1 MLRKLKN
8 IENLLFKHYQMSFA
22 ILRTAK
28 LKSFGEI
35 GGSLS
40 HNYRDRPTPNAN
52 PQQTPL
58 NEHSLQNAELVMNAI
73 KDKLPEKR
81 RKDAVL
87 CVEYLI
93 TASPDWVGWHKSDEQ
108 KYFDDAKRWLEDRHG
123 KDNVIATTIHR
134 DESTPHMIAYVVPL
148 VDGKLNAKKFLGG
161 REKLSK
167 MQTDFAT
174 NVGQSVGLVR
184 GLEGSKSEHQ
194 TIKKYYTNIDTAVK
208 MLPDVSID
216 LPEKKLLESKESY
229 ENRVFEVLDREISPL
244 LDKTASL
251 QHQLSVMTNAY
262 KGSRDE
268 ILILQ
273 GATKTYRDAIK
284 GLKQEDKESL
294 DRAIVA
300 TSNDLLRK
308 YQLEKQLEHNRFVAQ
323 REQGK
328 AEKKQQKEEQ
338 ERMERMGR
346 MEKEQLK
353 QQKQQ
358 KQEQPKPQKEEQ
370 PQPPTPTAEA
380 VERATP
386 PIIAKTQEKEVE
398 ALSVQQ
404 TRPASRM
411 RPR

>member
-1 MLRKLKN
+1 
-8 IENLLFKHYQMSFA
+8 MSFA

-52 PQQTPL
+52 PQQTPQ
-58 NEHSLQNAELVMNAI
+58 NEHSLKNAESVMSAI

-93 TASPDWVGWHKSDEQ
+93 TASPDWVSWHKSDEQ

-167 MQTDFAT
+167 MQTDFAD
-174 NVGQSVGLVR
+174 NVGKSVGLVR
-184 GLEGSKSEHQ
+184 GLEGSKAEHQ
-194 TIKKYYTNIDTAVK
+194 TIKQYYSNINTAVK
-208 MLPDVSID
+208 ISPDIVLD
-216 LPEKKLLESKESY
+216 VPEKRLLESKENY
-229 ENRVFEVLDREISPL
+229 ENRVFEVLDQAVSPIL
-244 LDKTASL
+244 NKTASL
-251 QHQLSVMTNAY
+251 QHQLLVMTNAY

-268 ILILQ
+268 ILALQ
-273 GATKTYRDAIK
+273 GATKTYREATK
-284 GLKQEDKESL
+284 ALKQEDKESL

-300 TSNDLLRK
+300 TSNDFLRQ
-308 YQLEKQLEHNRFVAQ
+308 YEFERQLEYSRFIAKRDQ
-323 REQGK
+323 EKEQ
-328 AEKKQQKEEQ
+328 KKQAREEQ
-338 ERMERMGR
+338 ERQKRLERIA
-346 MEKEQLK
+346 KEE
-353 QQKQQ
+353 QKLQ
-358 KQEQPKPQKEEQ
+358 KQEQPKP
-370 PQPPTPTAEA
+370 PTPTAKVE
-380 VERATP
+380 ERATP
-386 PIIAKTQEKEVE
+386 QIQEQSPKPTN
-398 ALSVQQ
+398 
-404 TRPASRM
+404 TRGV
-411 RPR
+411 RP

>member
-1 MLRKLKN
+1 M
-8 IENLLFKHYQMSFA
+8 
-22 ILRTAK
+22 
-28 LKSFGEI
+28 GEI

-52 PQQTPL
+52 PRQTPN
-58 NEHSLQNAELVMNAI
+58 NEHSLPNAELVMTAI
-73 KDKLPEKR
+73 KDKIPEKR

-93 TASPDWVGWHKSDEQ
+93 TASPDWIGWNQSDEQ
-108 KYFDDAKRWLEDRHG
+108 KYFDDAKKWLEDRHG

-148 VDGKLNAKKFLGG
+148 VDRKLNAKKFLGG

-167 MQTDFAT
+167 MQTDFAD
-174 NVGQSVGLVR
+174 NVGKSVGLVR
-184 GLEGSKSEHQ
+184 GLEGSKAEHQ
-194 TIKKYYTNIDTAVK
+194 TIKQYYTNVNTAVK
-208 MLPDVSID
+208 ISPDVVLD
-216 LPEKKLLESKESY
+216 VPEKRLLESKESY
-229 ENRVFEVLDREISPL
+229 ENRVFEVLDREISPIL
-244 LDKTASL
+244 NKTASL

-262 KGSRDE
+262 KGSRNE

-273 GATKTYRDAIK
+273 GATKTYRDAVK
-284 GLKQEDKESL
+284 GLKEEDKESL

-300 TSNDLLRK
+300 TSNDFLRK

-323 REQGK
+323 REQEK
-328 AEKKQQKEEQ
+328 EQKKQAREEQ
-338 ERMERMGR
+338 ERQKRLERIA
-346 MEKEQLK
+346 KEE
-353 QQKQQ
+353 QKLQ
-358 KQEQPKPQKEEQ
+358 KQEQSKPQKEEQ

-380 VERATP
+380 LERATP
-386 PIIAKTQEKEVE
+386 KIEKQKEKEV
-398 ALSVQQ
+398 LSVAQ

>member
-1 MLRKLKN
+1 
-8 IENLLFKHYQMSFA
+8 MSFA

-40 HNYRDRPTPNAN
+40 HNYRDRPTSNAN
-52 PQQTPL
+52 PQLTQN
-58 NEHSLQNAELVMNAI
+58 NEHSLSSAELVMSAI

-93 TASPDWVGWHKSDEQ
+93 TASPDWVGWNKSDEQ
-108 KYFDDAKRWLEDRHG
+108 KYFDDAKKWLEDRHG
-123 KDNVIATTIHR
+123 KENVIATTIHR
-134 DESTPHMIAYVVPL
+134 DESTPHLVAYVVPL

-184 GLEGSKSEHQ
+184 GLEGSKAEHQ
-194 TIKKYYTNIDTAVK
+194 TIKQYYANVNTAVK
-208 MLPDVSID
+208 ISPDIVLD
-216 LPEKKLLESKESY
+216 VPEKRLLESKESY
-229 ENRVFEVLDREISPL
+229 ENRVFEVLDQTVSPL
-244 LDKTASL
+244 LNRTASL
-251 QHQLSVMTNAY
+251 QNQLSIMTRAY

-268 ILILQ
+268 ILALQ
-273 GATKTYRDAIK
+273 GATKTYREATK

-300 TSNDLLRK
+300 TSNDFLRK

-323 REQGK
+323 REQEK
-328 AEKKQQKEEQ
+328 AERKQQREEQ
-338 ERMERMGR
+338 EHQKRIER
-346 MEKEQLK
+346 MEKEHL
-353 QQKQQ
+353 KQQ
-358 KQEQPKPQKEEQ
+358 KQEQPKPQKKEQ
-370 PQPPTPTAEA
+370 AKPPMPTAKAE
-380 VERATP
+380 ERATP
-386 PIIAKTQEKEVE
+386 KIQEQSPKPTN
-398 ALSVQQ
+398 
-404 TRPASRM
+404 TRGV
-411 RPR
+411 RP

>member
-1 MLRKLKN
+1 
-8 IENLLFKHYQMSFA
+8 MSFA

-40 HNYRDRPTPNAN
+40 HNYRGRPTLNAN
-52 PQQTPL
+52 PQQTPN
-58 NEHSLQNAELVMNAI
+58 NEHSLKNAELVMNAI

-93 TASPDWVGWHKSDEQ
+93 TASPDWVGWNRLEEK
-108 KYFDDAKRWLEDRHG
+108 KYFDDAKKWLEDRHG

-167 MQTDFAT
+167 MQTDFAD
-174 NVGQSVGLVR
+174 NVGKSVGLVR
-184 GLEGSKSEHQ
+184 GLEGSKAEHQ
-194 TIKKYYTNIDTAVK
+194 TIKQYYANVNTAVK
-208 MLPDVSID
+208 ISPDIVLD
-216 LPEKKLLESKESY
+216 VPEKRLLESKESY
-229 ENRVFEVLDREISPL
+229 ENRVFDVLDQEVSPL
-244 LDKTASL
+244 LNRTASL
-251 QHQLSVMTNAY
+251 QNQLSIMTRAY

-268 ILILQ
+268 ILAFQ
-273 GATKTYRDAIK
+273 GATKTYREATK

-300 TSNDLLRK
+300 TSNDFLRK

-323 REQGK
+323 REQEK
-328 AEKKQQKEEQ
+328 AERKQQREEQ
-338 ERMERMGR
+338 EHQKRIER
-346 MEKEQLK
+346 MEKEHL
-353 QQKQQ
+353 KQQ
-358 KQEQPKPQKEEQ
+358 KQEQPKPQKKEQ
-370 PQPPTPTAEA
+370 AKPPMPTAKAE
-380 VERATP
+380 ERATP
-386 PIIAKTQEKEVE
+386 KIQEQSPKPTN
-398 ALSVQQ
+398 
-404 TRPASRM
+404 TRGV
-411 RPR
+411 RP

>member
-1 MLRKLKN
+1 
-8 IENLLFKHYQMSFA
+8 MSFA

-28 LKSFGEI
+28 LKSMGEI

-52 PQQTPL
+52 PRQTPN
-58 NEHSLQNAELVMNAI
+58 NEHSLPNAELVMTAI
-73 KDKLPEKR
+73 KDKIPEKR

-93 TASPDWVGWHKSDEQ
+93 TASPDWVGWNKSDEQ
-108 KYFDDAKRWLEDRHG
+108 QYFDEAKKWLENKHG

-134 DESTPHMIAYVVPL
+134 DESTPHLVAYVVPL

-161 REKLSK
+161 RQKLSD
-167 MQTDFAT
+167 MQTDFAKS
-174 NVGQSVGLVR
+174 VGEPLGLVR
-184 GLEGSKSEHQ
+184 GLEGSKAEHQ
-194 TIKKYYTNIDTAVK
+194 TIKQYYSNINTAVK
-208 MLPDVSID
+208 ISPDLV
-216 LPEKKLLESKESY
+216 LNVPEKRLLESKENY
-229 ENRVFEVLDREISPL
+229 ENRVFDVLDQEVSPL
-244 LDKTASL
+244 LNRTASL
-251 QHQLSVMTNAY
+251 QNQLSIMTRAY

-268 ILILQ
+268 ILALQ
-273 GATKTYRDAIK
+273 GATKTYREATK

-300 TSNDLLRK
+300 TSNDFLRQ
-308 YQLEKQLEHNRFVAQ
+308 YEFERQLEYSRFIAKRDQ
-323 REQGK
+323 EREQK
-328 AEKKQQKEEQ
+328 RQAKEDQERQKRLERIAKEEQ
-338 ERMERMGR
+338 
-346 MEKEQLK
+346 KI
-353 QQKQQ
+353 
-358 KQEQPKPQKEEQ
+358 QKEEQ
-370 PQPPTPTAEA
+370 PKPPAPTA

>member
-1 MLRKLKN
+1 
-8 IENLLFKHYQMSFA
+8 MSFA

-93 TASPDWVGWHKSDEQ
+93 TASPDWVGWNRLEEK
-108 KYFDDAKRWLEDRHG
+108 KYFDDAKKWLEDKHG

-134 DESTPHMIAYVVPL
+134 DESTPHMVAYVVPL
-148 VDGKLNAKKFLGG
+148 VDGKLNAKHFLGG

-167 MQTDFAT
+167 MQTDFADK
-174 NVGQSVGLVR
+174 VGRSVGLVR
-184 GLEGSKSEHQ
+184 GLEGSKAEHQ
-194 TIKKYYTNIDTAVK
+194 TIKQYYANVNTAVK
-208 MLPDVSID
+208 ISPDVVLDI
-216 LPEKKLLESKESY
+216 PEKKLLESKESY
-229 ENRVFEVLDREISPL
+229 ENRVFEVLDREISPIL
-244 LDKTASL
+244 NKTASL

-262 KGSRDE
+262 KGSRNE

-300 TSNDLLRK
+300 TSNDFLRQ
-308 YQLEKQLEHNRFVAQ
+308 YESERQLEYSRFIAKREEEKEQ
-323 REQGK
+323 RRQAREQQERQK
-328 AEKKQQKEEQ
+328 RLERIAKEEQ
-338 ERMERMGR
+338 
-346 MEKEQLK
+346 KI
-353 QQKQQ
+353 
-358 KQEQPKPQKEEQ
+358 QKEEQ
-370 PQPPTPTAEA
+370 PKPPAPTAEA

-386 PIIAKTQEKEVE
+386 KIEKPKEKEKEIEV
-398 ALSVQQ
+398 LSVAQ

>member
-1 MLRKLKN
+1 
-8 IENLLFKHYQMSFA
+8 MSFA

-52 PQQTPL
+52 SQLTQN
-58 NEHSLQNAELVMNAI
+58 NEHSLPNAELVMSSI

-93 TASPDWVGWHKSDEQ
+93 TASPDWIGWNKLDEQ
-108 KYFDDAKRWLEDRHG
+108 KYFSDAKKWLEDKHG

-148 VDGKLNAKKFLGG
+148 VEGKLNAKHFLGG

-167 MQTDFAT
+167 MQTDFAD
-174 NVGQSVGLVR
+174 NVGKSVGLVR
-184 GLEGSKSEHQ
+184 GLEGSKAEHQ
-194 TIKKYYTNIDTAVK
+194 TIKQYYANVNTAVK
-208 MLPDVSID
+208 ISPDIVLD
-216 LPEKKLLESKESY
+216 VPEKRLLESKESY
-229 ENRVFEVLDREISPL
+229 ENRVFDVLDQEVSPL
-244 LDKTASL
+244 LNRTASL
-251 QHQLSVMTNAY
+251 QNQLSIMTRAY

-268 ILILQ
+268 ILALQ
-273 GATKTYRDAIK
+273 GATKTYREATK

-300 TSNDLLRK
+300 TSNDFLRK

-338 ERMERMGR
+338 ERLKRMER

-353 QQKQQ
+353 QQKQ
-358 KQEQPKPQKEEQ
+358 EQPKPQKKEQ
-370 PQPPTPTAEA
+370 AKPPMPTAKAE
-380 VERATP
+380 ERATP
-386 PIIAKTQEKEVE
+386 KIQEQSPKPTN
-398 ALSVQQ
+398 
-404 TRPASRM
+404 TRGV
-411 RPR
+411 RP

>member
-1 MLRKLKN
+1 
-8 IENLLFKHYQMSFA
+8 MSFA

-93 TASPDWVGWHKSDEQ
+93 TASPDWVGWNRLEEK
-108 KYFDDAKRWLEDRHG
+108 KYFDDAKKWLEDKHG

-134 DESTPHMIAYVVPL
+134 DESTPHMVAYVVPL
-148 VDGKLNAKKFLGG
+148 VDGKLNAKHFLGG

-167 MQTDFAT
+167 MQTDFAD
-174 NVGQSVGLVR
+174 NVGQSVGLSR
-184 GLEGSKSEHQ
+184 GLEGSKAQHQ
-194 TIKKYYTNIDTAVK
+194 TIKQYYSNVNTAVK
-208 MLPDVSID
+208 ISPDVVLD
-216 LPEKKLLESKESY
+216 LPEKKFLESKESY
-229 ENRVFEVLDREISPL
+229 ENRVFDVLDQEVSPL
-244 LDKTASL
+244 LNRTASL
-251 QHQLSVMTNAY
+251 QNQLSIMTRAY

-268 ILILQ
+268 ILALQ
-273 GATKTYRDAIK
+273 GATKTYREATK

-300 TSNDLLRK
+300 TSNDFLRK
-308 YQLEKQLEHNRFVAQ
+308 YEFERQLEYSRFTAKRDQ
-323 REQGK
+323 EKEQ
-328 AEKKQQKEEQ
+328 KKQAREEQ
-338 ERMERMGR
+338 ERQKRLERIA
-346 MEKEQLK
+346 KEE
-353 QQKQQ
+353 QKLQ
-358 KQEQPKPQKEEQ
+358 KQEQPKP
-370 PQPPTPTAEA
+370 PAPTAEA

-386 PIIAKTQEKEVE
+386 KIEKSKEKEVE
-398 ALSVQQ
+398 ALSVVQ

>member
-1 MLRKLKN
+1 
-8 IENLLFKHYQMSFA
+8 MSFA

-28 LKSFGEI
+28 LKSMGEI

-40 HNYRDRPTPNAN
+40 HNYRDRPTLNAN
-52 PQQTPL
+52 PQQTPN
-58 NEHSLQNAELVMNAI
+58 NEHSLKNAESVMSAI
-73 KDKLPEKR
+73 KEKLPEKR

-93 TASPDWVGWHKSDEQ
+93 TASPDWTGWNKSDEK
-108 KYFDDAKRWLEDRHG
+108 KYFDGAKKWLEDRHG
-123 KDNVIATTIHR
+123 QENVIATTIHR
-134 DESTPHMIAYVVPL
+134 DESTPHLVAYVVPL

-184 GLEGSKSEHQ
+184 GLEGSKAEHQ

-216 LPEKKLLESKESY
+216 IPEKKLLESKESY

-268 ILILQ
+268 ILALQ
-273 GATKTYRDAIK
+273 GATKTYREATK

-300 TSNDLLRK
+300 TSNDFLRK
-308 YQLEKQLEHNRFVAQ
+308 YEFERQLEYSRFTAKRDQ
-323 REQGK
+323 EKEQ
-328 AEKKQQKEEQ
+328 KKQAREEQ
-338 ERMERMGR
+338 ERQKRMER
-346 MEKEQLK
+346 MEKEQL
-353 QQKQQ
+353 KQQ

-370 PQPPTPTAEA
+370 PQPPTPTAKVE
-380 VERATP
+380 ERATP
-386 PIIAKTQEKEVE
+386 KIQEQSPKSTNIRGV
-398 ALSVQQ
+398 
-404 TRPASRM
+404 RP
-411 RPR
+411 

>member
-1 MLRKLKN
+1 MVQ
-8 IENLLFKHYQMSFA
+8 FS
-22 ILRTAK
+22 
-28 LKSFGEI
+28 
-35 GGSLS
+35 GS
-40 HNYRDRPTPNAN
+40 
-52 PQQTPL
+52 
-58 NEHSLQNAELVMNAI
+58 I
-73 KDKLPEKR
+73 
-81 RKDAVL
+81 
-87 CVEYLI
+87 I
-93 TASPDWVGWHKSDEQ
+93 
-108 KYFDDAKRWLEDRHG
+108 
-123 KDNVIATTIHR
+123 DNVIATTIHR

-148 VDGKLNAKKFLGG
+148 VEGKLNAKHFLGG
-161 REKLSK
+161 REKLSD
-167 MQTDFAT
+167 MQTDFAKS
-174 NVGQSVGLVR
+174 VGEPLGLVR
-184 GLEGSKSEHQ
+184 GLEGSKAEHQ

-251 QHQLSVMTNAY
+251 QHQLSVMANAY

-300 TSNDLLRK
+300 TSNDFLRK
-308 YQLEKQLEHNRFVAQ
+308 YQLEKQLEHNRFVTQ

-338 ERMERMGR
+338 ERLKRMER
-346 MEKEQLK
+346 MEKEQL
-353 QQKQQ
+353 KQQ

>member
-1 MLRKLKN
+1 
-8 IENLLFKHYQMSFA
+8 MSFA

-52 PQQTPL
+52 SQLTQN
-58 NEHSLQNAELVMNAI
+58 NEHSLSSAELVMSAI

-93 TASPDWVGWHKSDEQ
+93 TASPDWVGWNKSDEQ
-108 KYFDDAKRWLEDRHG
+108 KYFDEAKKWLEDKHG

-134 DESTPHMIAYVVPL
+134 DESTPHLIAYVVPL
-148 VDGKLNAKKFLGG
+148 VDEKLNAKKFLGG

-167 MQTDFAT
+167 MQTDFADK
-174 NVGQSVGLVR
+174 VGRSVGLVR
-184 GLEGSKSEHQ
+184 GLEGSKAEHQ
-194 TIKKYYTNIDTAVK
+194 TIKQYYANVNTAVK
-208 MLPDVSID
+208 VSPDVVLD
-216 LPEKKLLESKESY
+216 LPEKRLLESKESY
-229 ENRVFEVLDREISPL
+229 ENRVFEVLDQTVSPL
-244 LDKTASL
+244 LNRTASL
-251 QHQLSVMTNAY
+251 QNQLSIMTRAY

-273 GATKTYRDAIK
+273 GATKTYRDAVK
-284 GLKQEDKESL
+284 GLKEEDKESL

-300 TSNDLLRK
+300 TSNDFLRK

-338 ERMERMGR
+338 ERMERMER
-346 MEKEQLK
+346 MEKEQL
-353 QQKQQ
+353 KQQ

-370 PQPPTPTAEA
+370 PQPPTPTAKVE
-380 VERATP
+380 ERATP
-386 PIIAKTQEKEVE
+386 PIAKLQEKEVE
-398 ALSVQQ
+398 ALSVAQ

>member
-1 MLRKLKN
+1 
-8 IENLLFKHYQMSFA
+8 MSFA

-52 PQQTPL
+52 SQLTQN
-58 NEHSLQNAELVMNAI
+58 NENSLSSAELVMSAI

-93 TASPDWVGWHKSDEQ
+93 TASPDWVSWHKSDEQ
-108 KYFDDAKRWLEDRHG
+108 KYFDDAKKWLENKHG

-148 VDGKLNAKKFLGG
+148 VEGKLNAKHFLGG

-167 MQTDFAT
+167 MQTDFAD
-174 NVGQSVGLVR
+174 NVGKSVGLVR
-184 GLEGSKSEHQ
+184 GLEGSKAEHQ
-194 TIKKYYTNIDTAVK
+194 TIKQYYANVNTAVK
-208 MLPDVSID
+208 VSPDVVLD
-216 LPEKKLLESKESY
+216 LPEKRLLESKESY
-229 ENRVFEVLDREISPL
+229 ENRVFEVLDQAVSPIL
-244 LDKTASL
+244 NKTASL
-251 QHQLSVMTNAY
+251 QHQLLVMTNAY

-268 ILILQ
+268 ILALQ
-273 GATKTYRDAIK
+273 GATKTYREATK
-284 GLKQEDKESL
+284 ALKQEDKESL

-300 TSNDLLRK
+300 TSNDFLRK

-338 ERMERMGR
+338 ERLKRMER
-346 MEKEQLK
+346 MEKEQL
-353 QQKQQ
+353 KQQ

-386 PIIAKTQEKEVE
+386 PIAKPQEKEAE

>member
-1 MLRKLKN
+1 
-8 IENLLFKHYQMSFA
+8 MSFA

-58 NEHSLQNAELVMNAI
+58 NEHSLKNAESVMTAI

-93 TASPDWVGWHKSDEQ
+93 TASPDWVGWNRLEEK
-108 KYFDDAKRWLEDRHG
+108 KYFDDAKKWLENKHG

-134 DESTPHMIAYVVPL
+134 DESTPHMVAYVVPL
-148 VDGKLNAKKFLGG
+148 VDGKLNAKHFLGG

-167 MQTDFAT
+167 MQTDFAD
-174 NVGQSVGLVR
+174 NVGQSVGLSR
-184 GLEGSKSEHQ
+184 GLEGSKAQHQ
-194 TIKKYYTNIDTAVK
+194 TIKQYYSNVNTAVK
-208 MLPDVSID
+208 ISPDVVLD
-216 LPEKKLLESKESY
+216 LPEKKFLESKESY
-229 ENRVFEVLDREISPL
+229 ENRVFDVLDQEVSPL
-244 LDKTASL
+244 LNRTASL
-251 QHQLSVMTNAY
+251 QNQLSIMTRAY

-268 ILILQ
+268 ILALQ
-273 GATKTYRDAIK
+273 GATKTYREATK

-300 TSNDLLRK
+300 TSNDFLRK
-308 YQLEKQLEHNRFVAQ
+308 YEFERQLEYSRFTAKRDQ
-323 REQGK
+323 EKEQ
-328 AEKKQQKEEQ
+328 KKQAREEQ
-338 ERMERMGR
+338 ERQKRLERIA
-346 MEKEQLK
+346 KEE
-353 QQKQQ
+353 QKLQ
-358 KQEQPKPQKEEQ
+358 KQEQPKP
-370 PQPPTPTAEA
+370 PAPTAEA

-386 PIIAKTQEKEVE
+386 KIEKSKEKEVE
-398 ALSVQQ
+398 ALSVVQ

>member
-1 MLRKLKN
+1 
-8 IENLLFKHYQMSFA
+8 MSFA

-40 HNYRDRPTPNAN
+40 HNYRNRSTPNAD
-52 PQQTPL
+52 PQLTQK
-58 NEHSLQNAELVMNAI
+58 NEHSLPNAELVMSAI

-93 TASPDWVGWHKSDEQ
+93 TASPDWIGWNKLDEQ
-108 KYFDDAKRWLEDRHG
+108 KYFDDAKKWLENKHG

-148 VDGKLNAKKFLGG
+148 VKGKLNAKHFLGG

-167 MQTDFAT
+167 MQTDFAD
-174 NVGQSVGLVR
+174 NVGKSVGLVR
-184 GLEGSKSEHQ
+184 GLEGSKAEHQ
-194 TIKKYYTNIDTAVK
+194 TIKQYYANVNTAVK
-208 MLPDVSID
+208 ISPDIVLDI
-216 LPEKKLLESKESY
+216 PEKKLLESKESY
-229 ENRVFEVLDREISPL
+229 ENRVFEVLDREISPIL
-244 LDKTASL
+244 NKTASL
-251 QHQLSVMTNAY
+251 QRQLSVMTNAY

-273 GATKTYRDAIK
+273 GATKTYRDAVK
-284 GLKQEDKESL
+284 GLKEEDKESL

-300 TSNDLLRK
+300 TSNDFLRK

-323 REQGK
+323 REQEK
-328 AEKKQQKEEQ
+328 AERKQQREEQEQQKRLERIAKEEQ
-338 ERMERMGR
+338 
-346 MEKEQLK
+346 KL
-353 QQKQQ
+353 Q
-358 KQEQPKPQKEEQ
+358 KQEQSKPQKEEQ

-380 VERATP
+380 LERATP
-386 PIIAKTQEKEVE
+386 KIEKQKEKEIEV
-398 ALSVQQ
+398 LSVAQ

>member
-1 MLRKLKN
+1 
-8 IENLLFKHYQMSFA
+8 MSFA

-40 HNYRDRPTPNAN
+40 HNYRNRSTPNAD
-52 PQQTPL
+52 PQLTQK
-58 NEHSLQNAELVMNAI
+58 NEHSLPNAELVMSSI

-93 TASPDWVGWHKSDEQ
+93 TASPDWIGWNKLDEQ
-108 KYFDDAKRWLEDRHG
+108 KYFSDAKKWLEDKHG

-134 DESTPHMIAYVVPL
+134 DEFTPHMIAYVVPL
-148 VDGKLNAKKFLGG
+148 VKGKLNAKHFLGG

-184 GLEGSKSEHQ
+184 GLEGSKAEHQ

-229 ENRVFEVLDREISPL
+229 ENRVFEVLDREISPIL
-244 LDKTASL
+244 NKTASL
-251 QHQLSVMTNAY
+251 QRQLSVMTNAY

-268 ILILQ
+268 ILALQ
-273 GATKTYRDAIK
+273 GATKTYREATK
-284 GLKQEDKESL
+284 GLKQEDRESL

-300 TSNDLLRK
+300 TSNDFLRK
-308 YQLEKQLEHNRFVAQ
+308 YEFERQLEHNRFVAQ
-323 REQGK
+323 REQEK
-328 AEKKQQKEEQ
+328 AERKQQREEQ
-338 ERMERMGR
+338 ERQKRLERIA
-346 MEKEQLK
+346 KEE
-353 QQKQQ
+353 QKLQ
-358 KQEQPKPQKEEQ
+358 KQEQPKP
-370 PQPPTPTAEA
+370 PAPTAEA
-380 VERATP
+380 VEKATHK
-386 PIIAKTQEKEVE
+386 IEKQKEKEIEV
-398 ALSVQQ
+398 LSVAQ

>member
-1 MLRKLKN
+1 
-8 IENLLFKHYQMSFA
+8 MSFA

-52 PQQTPL
+52 PQQTPQ
-58 NEHSLQNAELVMNAI
+58 NEHSLKNAESVMSAI

-93 TASPDWVGWHKSDEQ
+93 TASPDWVGWNRLEEK
-108 KYFDDAKRWLEDRHG
+108 KYFDDAKKWLEDKHG

-134 DESTPHMIAYVVPL
+134 DESTPHMVAYVVPL
-148 VDGKLNAKKFLGG
+148 VDGKLNAKHFLGG

-167 MQTDFAT
+167 MQTDFAD
-174 NVGQSVGLVR
+174 NVGQSVGLSR
-184 GLEGSKSEHQ
+184 GLEGSKAEHQ
-194 TIKKYYTNIDTAVK
+194 TIKQYYANVNTAVK
-208 MLPDVSID
+208 VSPDVVLD
-216 LPEKKLLESKESY
+216 LPEKRLLESKESY
-229 ENRVFEVLDREISPL
+229 ENRVFEVLDQTVSPL
-244 LDKTASL
+244 LNRTASL
-251 QHQLSVMTNAY
+251 QNQLSIMTRAY

-268 ILILQ
+268 ILALQ
-273 GATKTYRDAIK
+273 GATKTYREATK

-300 TSNDLLRK
+300 TSNDFLRK

-338 ERMERMGR
+338 ERLKRMER
-346 MEKEQLK
+346 MEKEQL
-353 QQKQQ
+353 KQQ

-386 PIIAKTQEKEVE
+386 PIAKPQEKEAE

>member
-1 MLRKLKN
+1 
-8 IENLLFKHYQMSFA
+8 MSFA

-52 PQQTPL
+52 PQQTPN
-58 NEHSLQNAELVMNAI
+58 NEHSLQNAESVMTAI

-87 CVEYLI
+87 CIEYLI
-93 TASPDWVGWHKSDEQ
+93 TASPDWTGWDESDEQ
-108 KYFDDAKRWLEDRHG
+108 KYFGDAKKWLEDRHG
-123 KDNVIATTIHR
+123 KENVIATTIHR
-134 DESTPHMIAYVVPL
+134 DESTPHLVAYVVPL

-167 MQTDFAT
+167 MQTDFAD
-174 NVGQSVGLVR
+174 NVGKSVGLVR
-184 GLEGSKSEHQ
+184 GLEGSKAEHQ
-194 TIKKYYTNIDTAVK
+194 TIKQYYANVNTAVK
-208 MLPDVSID
+208 ISPEVALDI
-216 LPEKKLLESKESY
+216 PEKKFLESKESY
-229 ENRVFEVLDREISPL
+229 ENRVFEVLDQEVSPIL
-244 LDKTASL
+244 NKTASL

-268 ILILQ
+268 ILALQ
-273 GATKTYRDAIK
+273 GATKTYREATK

-300 TSNDLLRK
+300 TSNDFLRK

-338 ERMERMGR
+338 ERLKRMER
-346 MEKEQLK
+346 MEKEQL
-353 QQKQQ
+353 KQQ

-370 PQPPTPTAEA
+370 PQPPTPTAKVE
-380 VERATP
+380 ERATP
-386 PIIAKTQEKEVE
+386 QIAKPQEKEVE

>member
-1 MLRKLKN
+1 
-8 IENLLFKHYQMSFA
+8 MSFA

-52 PQQTPL
+52 SQLTQN
-58 NEHSLQNAELVMNAI
+58 NEHSLPNAELVMSSI

-93 TASPDWVGWHKSDEQ
+93 TASPDWIGWNKLDEQ
-108 KYFDDAKRWLEDRHG
+108 KYFNDAKKWLENKHG

-148 VDGKLNAKKFLGG
+148 VEGKLNAKHFLGG

-167 MQTDFAT
+167 MQTDFAD
-174 NVGQSVGLVR
+174 NVGRSVGLVR
-184 GLEGSKSEHQ
+184 GLEGSKAEHQ
-194 TIKKYYTNIDTAVK
+194 TIKQYYANVNTAVK
-208 MLPDVSID
+208 ISPDIVLD
-216 LPEKKLLESKESY
+216 VPEKRLLESKESY
-229 ENRVFEVLDREISPL
+229 ENRVFDVLDQEVSPL
-244 LDKTASL
+244 LNRTASL
-251 QHQLSVMTNAY
+251 QNQLSIMTRAY

-268 ILILQ
+268 ILALQ
-273 GATKTYRDAIK
+273 GATKTYREATK

-300 TSNDLLRK
+300 TSNDFLRK

-338 ERMERMGR
+338 ERLKRMER

-353 QQKQQ
+353 QQKQ
-358 KQEQPKPQKEEQ
+358 EQPKPQKKEQ
-370 PQPPTPTAEA
+370 AKPPMPTAKAE
-380 VERATP
+380 ERATP
-386 PIIAKTQEKEVE
+386 KIQEQSPKPTN
-398 ALSVQQ
+398 
-404 TRPASRM
+404 TRGV
-411 RPR
+411 RP

>member
-1 MLRKLKN
+1 
-8 IENLLFKHYQMSFA
+8 MSFA

-52 PQQTPL
+52 PQQTPN
-58 NEHSLQNAELVMNAI
+58 NEHSLSSADLVMTAI
-73 KDKLPEKR
+73 KNKLPEKR

-93 TASPDWVGWHKSDEQ
+93 TASPDWIGWSKSDEQ
-108 KYFDDAKRWLEDRHG
+108 KYFEDAKKWLEDRHG
-123 KDNVIATTIHR
+123 QDNVIATTIHR

-167 MQTDFAT
+167 MQTDFAD
-174 NVGQSVGLVR
+174 NVGKSVGLVR
-184 GLEGSKSEHQ
+184 GLEGSKAEHQ
-194 TIKKYYTNIDTAVK
+194 TIKQYYSNINTAVK
-208 MLPDVSID
+208 ISPDIVLD
-216 LPEKKLLESKESY
+216 VPEKRLLESKESY
-229 ENRVFEVLDREISPL
+229 ENRVFEVLDQTVSPL
-244 LDKTASL
+244 LNRTASL
-251 QHQLSVMTNAY
+251 QNQLSIMTRAY

-268 ILILQ
+268 ILALQ
-273 GATKTYRDAIK
+273 GATKTYREATK

-300 TSNDLLRK
+300 TSNDFLRK

-323 REQGK
+323 REQEK
-328 AEKKQQKEEQ
+328 AEIKQQREEQEQQKRLERIAKEEQ
-338 ERMERMGR
+338 
-346 MEKEQLK
+346 KL
-353 QQKQQ
+353 Q

-386 PIIAKTQEKEVE
+386 KIEKQKEKEIEV
-398 ALSVQQ
+398 LSVAQ

>member
-1 MLRKLKN
+1 
-8 IENLLFKHYQMSFA
+8 MSFA

-52 PQQTPL
+52 PQQTPQ
-58 NEHSLQNAELVMNAI
+58 NEHSLKNAESVMSAI

-93 TASPDWVGWHKSDEQ
+93 TASPDWVSWHKSDEQ

-184 GLEGSKSEHQ
+184 GLEGSKAEHQ
-194 TIKKYYTNIDTAVK
+194 TIKQYYTNVNTAVK
-208 MLPDVSID
+208 ISTDVVLD
-216 LPEKKLLESKESY
+216 VPEKRLLESKESY
-229 ENRVFEVLDREISPL
+229 ENRVFEVLDQEVSPIL
-244 LDKTASL
+244 NRTASL
-251 QHQLSVMTNAY
+251 QNELKNVKRENSWLRAEMSVLRMDVKSY
-262 KGSRDE
+262 QD
-268 ILILQ
+268 
-273 GATKTYRDAIK
+273 ATRH
-284 GLKQEDKESL
+284 LKKE
-294 DRAIVA
+294 DRASIDQAVFE
-300 TSNDLLRK
+300 SSQRFLRQ
-308 YQLEKQLEHNRFVAQ
+308 YEFERQLEYSRLMSK
-323 REQGK
+323 REQEK
-328 AEKKQQKEEQ
+328 ADKKQQREEQ
-338 ERMERMGR
+338 ERIKRIERI
-346 MEKEQLK
+346 EKEE
-353 QQKQQ
+353 QKLQ
-358 KQEQPKPQKEEQ
+358 KEEQPKPQKEEQ
-370 PQPPTPTAEA
+370 PQPPTPTAKVE
-380 VERATP
+380 ERATP
-386 PIIAKTQEKEVE
+386 QIQEQSPKPTN
-398 ALSVQQ
+398 
-404 TRPASRM
+404 TRGV
-411 RPR
+411 RP

>member
-1 MLRKLKN
+1 
-8 IENLLFKHYQMSFA
+8 MSFA

-40 HNYRDRPTPNAN
+40 HNYRDRPTSNAN
-52 PQQTPL
+52 PQQTPN
-58 NEHSLQNAELVMNAI
+58 NEHSLKNAELVMNAI

-87 CVEYLI
+87 CIEYLI
-93 TASPDWVGWHKSDEQ
+93 TASPDWVGWNRLEEK
-108 KYFDDAKRWLEDRHG
+108 KYFDDAKKWLEDRHG

-134 DESTPHMIAYVVPL
+134 DESTPHLIAYVVPL
-148 VDGKLNAKKFLGG
+148 VDEKLNAKKFLGG

-167 MQTDFAT
+167 MQTDFADK
-174 NVGQSVGLVR
+174 VGRSVGLVR
-184 GLEGSKSEHQ
+184 GLEGSKAEHQ
-194 TIKKYYTNIDTAVK
+194 TIKQYYANVNTAVK
-208 MLPDVSID
+208 VSPDVVLD
-216 LPEKKLLESKESY
+216 LPEKRLLESKESY
-229 ENRVFEVLDREISPL
+229 ENRVFEVLDQTVSPL
-244 LDKTASL
+244 LNRTASL
-251 QHQLSVMTNAY
+251 QNQLSIMTRAY

-268 ILILQ
+268 ILALQ
-273 GATKTYRDAIK
+273 AATKTYREATK

-300 TSNDLLRK
+300 TSNDFLTK

-338 ERMERMGR
+338 ERLKRMER
-346 MEKEQLK
+346 MEKEQL
-353 QQKQQ
+353 KQQ

-370 PQPPTPTAEA
+370 PQPPTPTAKVE
-380 VERATP
+380 ERATP
-386 PIIAKTQEKEVE
+386 QIAKPEEKEVE

>member
-1 MLRKLKN
+1 
-8 IENLLFKHYQMSFA
+8 MSFA

-52 PQQTPL
+52 SQLTQN
-58 NEHSLQNAELVMNAI
+58 NENSLSSAELVMSAI

-93 TASPDWVGWHKSDEQ
+93 TASPDWVSWHKSDEQ
-108 KYFDDAKRWLEDRHG
+108 KYFDDAKKWLEDRHG

-167 MQTDFAT
+167 MQTDFAD
-174 NVGQSVGLVR
+174 NVGKSVGLVR
-184 GLEGSKSEHQ
+184 GLEGSKAEHQ
-194 TIKKYYTNIDTAVK
+194 TIKQYYANVNTAVK
-208 MLPDVSID
+208 ISPDIVLD
-216 LPEKKLLESKESY
+216 VPEKRLLESKESY
-229 ENRVFEVLDREISPL
+229 ENRVFEVLDQAVSPIL
-244 LDKTASL
+244 NKTASL
-251 QHQLSVMTNAY
+251 QHQLLVMTNAY

-268 ILILQ
+268 ILALQ
-273 GATKTYRDAIK
+273 GATKTYREATK
-284 GLKQEDKESL
+284 ALKQEDKESL

-300 TSNDLLRK
+300 TSNDFLRQ
-308 YQLEKQLEHNRFVAQ
+308 YEFERQLEYSRFIAKRDQ
-323 REQGK
+323 EREQK
-328 AEKKQQKEEQ
+328 RQAKEDQERQKRLERIAKEEQ
-338 ERMERMGR
+338 
-346 MEKEQLK
+346 KI
-353 QQKQQ
+353 
-358 KQEQPKPQKEEQ
+358 QKEEQ
-370 PQPPTPTAEA
+370 PKPPAPTA

-386 PIIAKTQEKEVE
+386 PIAKPQEKEAE

>member
-1 MLRKLKN
+1 
-8 IENLLFKHYQMSFA
+8 MSFA

-93 TASPDWVGWHKSDEQ
+93 TASPDWVGWNRLEEK

-167 MQTDFAT
+167 MQTDFAD
-174 NVGQSVGLVR
+174 NVGKSVGLVR
-184 GLEGSKSEHQ
+184 GLEGSKAEHQ
-194 TIKKYYTNIDTAVK
+194 TIKQYYANVNTAVK
-208 MLPDVSID
+208 ISPDVVLD
-216 LPEKKLLESKESY
+216 VPEKRLLESKESY
-229 ENRVFEVLDREISPL
+229 ENRVFEVLDQEVSPL
-244 LDKTASL
+244 LNRTASL
-251 QHQLSVMTNAY
+251 QNQLSIMTRAY

-268 ILILQ
+268 ILALQ
-273 GATKTYRDAIK
+273 GATKTYREATK

-300 TSNDLLRK
+300 TSNDFLRK

-328 AEKKQQKEEQ
+328 AEKKQQKEER
-338 ERMERMGR
+338 ERMERMER
-346 MEKEQLK
+346 MEKEQL
-353 QQKQQ
+353 KQQ

-386 PIIAKTQEKEVE
+386 QIAKPQEKEVE